1 MEVGMTSQY
10 QTAFADRVRSL
21 RLSAEKSQED
31 FAAMANIDR
40 ATFGKLERGLINP
53 SLLTLARIA
62 VALEISLAQLMQGV
76 EIDPEEIKATP
87 RSARGPKPMGGRG

>member
-1 MEVGMTSQY
+1 MTSQY

-21 RLSAEKSQED
+21 RLAAEKSQED
-31 FAAMANIDR
+31 FASMANIDR

-62 VALEISLAQLMQGV
+62 VALDLSLAQLMEGV
-76 EIDPEEIKATP
+76 EIDAEEVAKYA
-87 RSARGPKPMGGRG
+87 GW